1 MHRFESYTIRQTFN
15 KMLTYYKIL
24 ELENYDT
31 IINKSLAY
39 VKTIDIAYNRKL
51 AQASWYNLSV
61 RELTVACPELSFA
74 LSKHDL
80 KIHMAAVYVMYDPR
94 HTSIHIDQYK
104 AQARL
109 NLPLLNCDNT
119 YTNFYE
125 SDGEIVKWINPDSG
139 VISYNTTGQPRLVDR
154 VEIKQAT
161 VIRTKVLHSV
171 DLPIGN
177 PVPRI
182 TLTLGLSKDPV
193 YMLE

>member
-1 MHRFESYTIRQTFN
+1 
-15 KMLTYYKIL
+15 MLTYYKSL
-24 ELENYDT
+24 DLDNYDT
-31 IINKSLAY
+31 IIKKCLEY
-39 VKTIDIAYNRKL
+39 VKSKDMIYSRKL
-51 AQASWYNLSV
+51 AHASWYNISTI
-61 RELTVACPELSFA
+61 ELMSACPELVES
-74 LSKHDL
+74 LNKYSL
-80 KIHMAAVYVMYDPR
+80 KIYMSAVYVMYDPS
-94 HTSIHIDQYK
+94 HTSIHIDHYHS
-104 AQARL
+104 QARL

-125 SDGEIVKWINPDSG
+125 SDGEIVKWVNPDSG
-139 VISYNTTGQPRLVDR
+139 VVSYNTIGQPRLVDR
-154 VEIKQAT
+154 VEMKQAT

>member
-1 MHRFESYTIRQTFN
+1 
-15 KMLTYYKIL
+15 MLTYYKIID
-24 ELENYDT
+24 LENYDT
-31 IINKSLAY
+31 IIKKSLDY
-39 VKTIDIAYNRKL
+39 VKTIDTAYNRKL
-51 AQASWYNLSV
+51 RASWYTLSV
-61 RELTVACPELSFA
+61 RELIIACPELSFA
-74 LSKHDL
+74 LDKHDL
-80 KIHMAAVYVMYDPR
+80 KIHMAAVYVMYDPM
-94 HTSIHIDQYK
+94 HSGIHIDNYN

-109 NLPLLNCDNT
+109 SLPLLNCNNT

-139 VISYNTTGQPRLVDR
+139 EVSWNPTGQPKLVDR

-161 VIRTKVLHSV
+161 VIRTKVFHSV
-171 DLPIGN
+171 DVPIGN